1 MGRLTGGDY
10 LKVTNSVME
19 PGFDFIHTRKT
30 TTIIVKV
37 IYPEEICQIPMG
49 DIHIGE
55 VVVNIDRFNCNVAIN
70 MSI

>member
-1 MGRLTGGDY
+1 
-10 LKVTNSVME
+10 ME